1 VTEVP
6 AAIRTLDAVAAATL
20 TVEGDLLDANAG
32 FVRLLGRGVGE
43 GEPSVAPFFVRPSF
57 TELVAHASAPGG
69 FSGTV
74 HVGASD
80 ATGWSLHGTVLRVDA
95 ELVLVLEHDLR
106 NLEALA
112 VELLDINEHL
122 AQLQR
127 ELQRANR
134 GLRASEERYRQ
145 LSHTDALTGLANRR
159 TFEERLGSEVERGRR
174 YGERFT
180 LVSVDIDHFKR
191 VNDAHGH
198 DVGDSVLR
206 AFAAMLLA
214 AVRPCDLVA
223 RVGGEEF
230 ALLLP
235 GTDAAASRSCAQRLR
250 GATAELAIREYP
262 GQLTASFGLTDYVLG
277 DTAEA
282 LVKRADEAL
291 YAAKKAGRDRVVS
304 LPPR

>member
-1 VTEVP
+1 MTGVP
-6 AAIRTLDAVAAATL
+6 APLRHLDAVAAATL
-20 TVEGDLLDANAG
+20 SLDGELRDANAG
-32 FVRLLGRGVGE
+32 FLRLLGQPLGDGTL
-43 GEPSVAPFFVRPSF
+43 SVASFFVRPSF
-57 TELVAHASAPGG
+57 AELTEHANTPDG
-69 FSGTV
+69 FSGTFQ
-74 HVGASD
+74 VGTTD
-80 ATGWSLHGTVLRVDA
+80 ATGWSLHGTIRRAGD
-95 ELVLVLEHDLR
+95 ELVLVGEHDLR

-112 VELLDINEHL
+112 VELLEINEHL
-122 AQLQR
+122 AELQR

-134 GLRASEERYRQ
+134 RLRASEERYRQ
-145 LSHTDALTGLANRR
+145 LSNTDALTGVANRR
-159 TFEERLGSEVERGRR
+159 TFEERLASEIERGRR

-206 AFAAMLLA
+206 AFAAMLIA

-235 GTDAAASRSCAQRLR
+235 GTDATASRSCAQRLR
-250 GATAELAIREYP
+250 AATADLAIPEYP
-262 GQLTASFGLTDYVLG
+262 GRLTASFGLTDYVAG

-282 LVKRADEAL
+282 LTKRADEAL

>member
-1 VTEVP
+1 MTEVP
-6 AAIRTLDAVAAATL
+6 AALRTLDAVAAATL

-32 FVRLLGRGVGE
+32 LVRLLGRGVGE
-43 GEPSVAPFFVRPSF
+43 GEPSVAPFFVRPLF
-57 TELVAHASAPGG
+57 AELVAHASAPGG
-69 FSGTV
+69 FSGTF
-74 HVGASD
+74 HVGTTD
-80 ATGWSLHGTVLRVDA
+80 ATGWSLHGTICRAND
-95 ELVLVLEHDLR
+95 ELILVGEHDLR

-112 VELLDINEHL
+112 VELLEINEHL
-122 AQLQR
+122 AELQR

-134 GLRASEERYRQ
+134 RLRASEERYRQ

-198 DVGDSVLR
+198 DIGDSVLR

-235 GTDAAASRSCAQRLR
+235 GTDVAASRSCAQRLR
-250 GATAELAIREYP
+250 AATAQLRVPEYP
-262 GQLTASFGLTDYVLG
+262 A
-277 DTAEA
+277 
-282 LVKRADEAL
+282 R
-291 YAAKKAGRDRVVS
+291 
-304 LPPR
+304 